1 MDYKRFIT
9 PLLMAATLVSCS
21 TGKQGLTLEAKDE
34 KPTGNVE
41 AAYIKEGEEK
51 KMPFW
56 GGLFTQVCNESQKEN
71 VCISP
76 LSAQLA
82 LSMTAVGATGETQQ
96 QMYSTMNLTGDV
108 NAAAKE
114 TIEELADSRYECEV
128 SIANSIWINEI
139 LDVKES
145 FIDTNKEYY
154 NAFVTTAPFNRETL
168 LAINSWCSDNTK
180 GKIKDALSDI
190 KENDRMYLI
199 NALYFKGAWNNKFDA
214 GNTKEKPFTKEDG
227 SRVDVSMMN
236 QTIKTQYYEDE
247 FVQVT
252 IKRFTYRY
260 QMLLVLPA
268 EGVKTADAIAHF
280 SENYE
285 RILNEMSTYEVTLY
299 MPKFQCEFGASLKE
313 QLKRMGM
320 PRAFGKDAQFGG
332 ISDEQLYVD
341 DIFQKTFIKVDE
353 IGAEA
358 AAITVLRTGLLAAN
372 RKPEKRTMNLDR
384 PFMYLITDYK
394 PENILFIGKIG
405 NPNEQ

>member
-9 PLLMAATLVSCS
+9 PLLMAAALVSCS

-34 KPTGNVE
+34 KPTGNVG

-51 KMPFW
+51 KLPFW

-71 VCISP
+71 ICISP

-108 NAAAKE
+108 NAAAKK
-114 TIEELADSRYECEV
+114 TIEKLAESKYECEV
-128 SIANSIWINEI
+128 SIANSIWVNEK
-139 LDVKES
+139 LKVKES

-154 NAFVTTAPFNRETL
+154 NALVTTVPFNRETL
-168 LAINSWCSDNTK
+168 QAINSWCSENTR
-180 GKIKDALSDI
+180 GKIKNALGDI
-190 KENDRMYLI
+190 KENDRMYLV
-199 NALYFKGAWNNKFDA
+199 NALYFKGTWNDMFNA
-214 GNTKEKPFTKEDG
+214 GKTKEEPFTKEDG
-227 SRVDVSMMN
+227 SRVVVPMMN

-247 FVQVT
+247 FVQVA
-252 IKRFTYRY
+252 IKCFTFRY

-285 RILNEMSTYEVTLY
+285 RILCEMSTYEVTLN
-299 MPKFQCEFGASLKE
+299 MPKFQCEFGTSLKE

-320 PRAFGKDAQFGG
+320 PRAFGKDAQFDG

-353 IGAEA
+353 VGAEA
-358 AAITVLRTGLLAAN
+358 AAVTVLRAGLLAAN
-372 RKPEKRTMNLDR
+372 RKPEERTMNLDR
-384 PFMYLITDYK
+384 PFIYLITDYQ

-405 NPNEQ
+405 NPNE